1 MGEWWLSSW
10 RTFERATASAFA
22 HWISSLSF
30 VSSHLGFSF
39 DSASALKSQ
48 DSLWAHQRERGN
60 PFPSTVRSLLSF
72 SFNVCPKEG
81 QTFIKRKEERRTSVR
96 KETFHFLK
104 KWKKTGSVDDLIFS
118 FFSSCGA
125 LPFPSLNKPHM
136 KRKRKERK
144 WKEVILTNPVFHDP
158 SHFFSLFNS
167 RWQLNPFFFSYELPD
182 DY

>member
-104 KWKKTGSVDDLIFS
+104 KWKVALKATEKKDNRVTAWLTVEPEARESRSAIKLLSTRFLS
-118 FFSSCGA
+118 FFSFITRLILRSTIS
-125 LPFPSLNKPHM
+125 FM
-136 KRKRKERK
+136 K
-144 WKEVILTNPVFHDP
+144 
-158 SHFFSLFNS
+158 S
-167 RWQLNPFFFSYELPD
+167 
-182 DY
+182 